1 MAISED
7 SGDDLEVLARLRA
20 RVQLPGPVARFQV
33 TAPVARPPHLDRFDR
48 EISSID
54 PDYRLAQVK
63 EKFGRLCFDLDSA
76 GHTEQERARIA
87 DLVCDAERASYG
99 WT

>member
-1 MAISED
+1 
-7 SGDDLEVLARLRA
+7 
-20 RVQLPGPVARFQV
+20 V
-33 TAPVARPPHLDRFDR
+33 TAPVAWLPHLDRLDR
-48 EISSID
+48 AISSID

-87 DLVCDAERASYG
+87 DLVREAERASYG